1 MPQALQ
7 DFSLVSYDGS
17 LVLLGGDTRD
27 ESGCWTGDYTFE
39 DFLAGTCITGKELN
53 KIIYKL
59 TCSDVRNVR

>member
-7 DFSLVSYDGS
+7 DFSLVPYDGD

-27 ESGCWTGDYTFE
+27 ESGCSTGDYDYGDYSACT
-39 DFLAGTCITGKELN
+39 TGKELN

-59 TCSDVRNVR
+59 TCSNG